1 MFCLQQTDND
11 IALEILIYPG
21 KMLLIL
27 RHLKSRLKMFILLK
41 YPIIR
46 TNLVGEDS
54 GEQH

>member
-21 KMLLIL
+21 KLLLIL